1 MSFHVF
7 VSQNWSFCIQIVS
20 GWRQPISRVVQA
32 NGLAILSRLT
42 SGKGIANAVW
52 VLCDEELV
60 SCGVSI
66 IPDTIST
73 PACLDFLEVLQGK
86 SPEF

>member
-1 MSFHVF
+1 MLLS
-7 VSQNWSFCIQIVS
+7 SQNWSICIQIVS
-20 GWRQPISRVVQA
+20 GWRQPISSVVQA

-52 VLCDEELV
+52 VLCDEEVV

-66 IPDTIST
+66 MIPDTISS